1 MEQNIPN
8 RTYGSQKFS
17 WRLTLADFIAWAAAI
32 PLAVFLRFDFALPT
46 ELVERA
52 VLAGV
57 IAGIVYVALA
67 AIGRLYSGRYVTGTF
82 DEVLGIG
89 VLTGIVAVAG
99 SLILFASQSL
109 LPRSTLIIG
118 GVLAG
123 SAMLAVRFLLR
134 RSRSLRALN
143 RDGNRTL
150 IYGAGDAGSQLAT
163 LMQSDRSARFVPV
176 GFIDDDPN
184 KRYLRRANLR
194 VLGTG
199 NDLTDILLE
208 ESVETLVIAIAGVS
222 SQRLQEIDRAASAA
236 GVRVQ
241 VIPTTSELVGG
252 SIRLGDVSDL
262 SEEELMGRRSIH
274 TDEAQIKEFLR
285 GKRILVTGAGGSIG
299 SEIVRQIYRYS
310 PARVALLDRDESA
323 LHETQLTIDGTGLLT
338 SDDLILCD
346 LRDARQLQR
355 VVAEVQPDIIFH
367 AAALKHLAFLE
378 RFPSEAWKTNVI
390 GTRNLIAAAR
400 DAHVPHFV
408 NISTDKAADP
418 TSILGH
424 SKRITEGLVVAHAP
438 GDASWVSV
446 RFGNVLGSRGSVIT
460 TFRYQISK
468 GGPVTV
474 THPDVR
480 RYFMTIREAVHLVLQ
495 AAVLGDNGETLIL
508 DMGEPVRIADI
519 AHFMIDR
526 SGRDIPI
533 TFSGL
538 RPGEKLDEVLIGE
551 QEVHRTPKHPL
562 ISHVRVNSVTV
573 QTDALPLTEEEA
585 RELFRQIQVG

>member
-1 MEQNIPN
+1 M
-8 RTYGSQKFS
+8 
-17 WRLTLADFIAWAAAI
+17 
-32 PLAVFLRFDFALPT
+32 
-46 ELVERA
+46 
-52 VLAGV
+52 
-57 IAGIVYVALA
+57 
-67 AIGRLYSGRYVTGTF
+67 
-82 DEVLGIG
+82 
-89 VLTGIVAVAG
+89 
-99 SLILFASQSL
+99 
-109 LPRSTLIIG
+109 
-118 GVLAG
+118 
-123 SAMLAVRFLLR
+123 
-134 RSRSLRALN
+134 
-143 RDGNRTL
+143 
-150 IYGAGDAGSQLAT
+150 
-163 LMQSDRSARFVPV
+163 
-176 GFIDDDPN
+176 
-184 KRYLRRANLR
+184 
-194 VLGTG
+194 
-199 NDLTDILLE
+199 
-208 ESVETLVIAIAGVS
+208 
-222 SQRLQEIDRAASAA
+222 
-236 GVRVQ
+236 
-241 VIPTTSELVGG
+241 
-252 SIRLGDVSDL
+252 
-262 SEEELMGRRSIH
+262 
-274 TDEAQIKEFLR
+274 
-285 GKRILVTGAGGSIG
+285 
-299 SEIVRQIYRYS
+299 
-310 PARVALLDRDESA
+310 
-323 LHETQLTIDGTGLLT
+323 
-338 SDDLILCD
+338 ILCD
-346 LRDARQLQR
+346 LRDAQQIGR

-400 DAHVPHFV
+400 DARVPHFV

-438 GDASWVSV
+438 GDVSWVSV

-551 QEVHRTPKHPL
+551 QEIQRAQKHPL
-562 ISHVRVNSVTV
+562 ISHVRVNSVTL
-573 QTDALPLTEEEA
+573 QTDDLPLTEEEA